1 MLNFEFL
8 ICFAFWITYYIWKSG
23 DVRCLQELVERVR
36 DEERIVRKCKN
47 LGKDMQGENLSLAAS
62 TYWKFN
68 SELNS

>member
-1 MLNFEFL
+1 M
-8 ICFAFWITYYIWKSG
+8 
-23 DVRCLQELVERVR
+23 ERVR
-36 DEERIVRKCKN
+36 DEERIARKCKN